1 MSIKMRADSKISQ
14 EMLSEVS
21 QSLEIDMLGE
31 YCRPV
36 MSLEILIVN
45 NIYYSVCL
53 KSTEHNR

>member
-1 MSIKMRADSKISQ
+1 MRADSKISQ